1 MTTIAAGLTFELPDE
16 LLAHEPPEARGLER
30 DQVKLMV
37 SDATTGEIV
46 HTTFRSFPDFLSA
59 GDVLVVNASATINA
73 AVEGVRIEHD
83 GSTSPVMLHFSSPLD
98 DGRWVVE
105 LRHRSAEGTSPLLD
119 AQAGEVVLLRGG
131 QAARLVQ
138 PHVAGG
144 NASRGRVRLWI
155 AEISARD
162 VMKYLDRRGSPI
174 RYAYVR
180 ERWPLAHYETLFAT
194 EPGSAEMPSAARP
207 FTPAIVDRL
216 TRKGVRI
223 APIVLHA
230 GVSSLESHEPPY
242 PERYRVSEA
251 AAAAVN
257 RARARGGSIVA
268 VGTTVVRALETVA
281 SPSGDVA
288 AGEGWTDL
296 VITPERGLFAVD
308 ALLTGLHTP
317 EASHLLMLEALAS
330 SDHLEVCYRA
340 AIERGYLWHE
350 FGDSHLLRALPGD
363 PRRQRHTIR
372 SGTKSRG

>member
-1 MTTIAAGLTFELPDE
+1 MSVAAFELPARLE
-16 LLAHEPPEARGLER
+16 AHEPPEARGLER

-46 HTTFRSFPDFLSA
+46 HTTFRSVPDFLSA

-73 AVEGVRIEHD
+73 AVDGIRIEHD
-83 GSTSPVMLHFSSPLD
+83 GSTSPVMLHFSAPLD

-119 AQAGEVVLLRGG
+119 AQAGEVVMLRGG

-138 PHVAGG
+138 PAGG
-144 NASRGRVRLWI
+144 DASRSRVRLWV
-155 AEISARD
+155 AAISARD
-162 VMKYLDRRGSPI
+162 VMKYLERRGSPI

-180 ERWPLAHYETLFAT
+180 ERWPLAYYETLFAT

-207 FTPAIVDRL
+207 FTPAVVGRL
-216 TRKGVRI
+216 ARKGVRI
-223 APIVLHA
+223 APIVLHT

-251 AAAAVN
+251 SAAAVN
-257 RARARGGSIVA
+257 RTRALGGRVVA

-281 SPSGDVA
+281 REDGEVV

-308 ALLTGLHTP
+308 ALLTGLHAP

-330 SDHLEVCYRA
+330 SEHLRMCYRSA
-340 AIERGYLWHE
+340 LERGYLWHE
-350 FGDSHLLRALPGD
+350 FGDSHLLRALPME
-363 PRRQRHTIR
+363 RRRR
-372 SGTKSRG
+372 RGTQ